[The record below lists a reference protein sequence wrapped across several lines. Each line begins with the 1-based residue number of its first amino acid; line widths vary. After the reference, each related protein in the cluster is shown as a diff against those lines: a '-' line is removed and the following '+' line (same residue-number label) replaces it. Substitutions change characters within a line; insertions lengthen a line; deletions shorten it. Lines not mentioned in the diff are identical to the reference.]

1 MYIYICVYSNLLYIS
16 IDLQIRKFIYI
27 YIFVVAE
34 VFHTEDESRVRPK
47 PMPSRPKIA
56 SSGEGGEDETWGAWT
71 DAGKD
76 AHVADAHVAPHPP
89 PPRQRKCRWCKHYT
103 YLGASV
109 PQLMFIIYIYN
120 I

>member
-1 MYIYICVYSNLLYIS
+1 MCIFE
-16 IDLQIRKFIYI
+16 FIYI
-27 YIFVVAE
+27 YINRFANTKVHLYIYIFVFAE

-71 DAGKD
+71 NAGKDD

-89 PPRQRKCRWCKHYT
+89 PPRQRKCRWCKRYT

-109 PQLMFIIYIYN
+109 PQLMFIYIIYN